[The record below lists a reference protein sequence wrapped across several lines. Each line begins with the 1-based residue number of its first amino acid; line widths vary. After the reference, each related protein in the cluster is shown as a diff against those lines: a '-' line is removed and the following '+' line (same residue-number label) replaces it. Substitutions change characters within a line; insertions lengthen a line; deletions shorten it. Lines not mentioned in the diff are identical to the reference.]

1 MKKLLLLISFFFTY
15 TNPTFA
21 ESSKEILSKALTISN
36 SINQNLT
43 VEQKLS
49 RYENIQNLIDKI
61 LSEYSGSDES
71 IKIISGE
78 SIGNFNYGSIQ
89 NDYLRELTSYYE
101 TVCVVS
107 PTFECIAFVS
117 LNQGVNSCKNSRTFK
132 QLDLSHKEIKNAL
145 NIFNSQDSKDNYKSL
160 ALNSYRNCLSNSKVK
175 RTSSI
180 QDYFSSNLVPMF
192 LSLNKKNEAKAIV
205 QQLEDPYLKFA
216 SVIEITKSEDNGI
229 SMEFFTRMREYIDN
243 KMNYENY
250 SFDQRD
256 KWKKVKNLALL
267 KLKTEM
273 LSNAKFPIEQ
283 ERDLHYP
290 ISWQLDSRDIENGF
304 GTCSSE
310 YNNEYFNAVI
320 DLLDSSITV
329 SKNLSVSGNSW
340 NLERIMHSIRF
351 DQRNAYFDICSN
363 SNDKKDYGKA
373 INIYSRIGMFDYEDG
388 KKFLN
393 AAAVSNYDSNE
404 MMEYYFLFERT
415 YPEFTSGLSVAYR
428 TKRLERLKKRG
439 SNQRIIDKLSQN
451 RGSQPPIYDSFYTFK
466 KNVADDKMC
475 EAIDVLFKKFKG
487 TQNYNRAINY
497 LIDSPDVN
505 KDRKYDCG
513 DSSLETL
520 LN

>member
-1 MKKLLLLISFFFTY
+1 MKKLILLFSFFFTY

-89 NDYLRELTSYYE
+89 NNYLRELTSYYE

-216 SVIEITKSEDNGI
+216 SVIEITKTENDGI
-229 SMEFFTRMREYIDN
+229 SLEFFNRMKEYIDN
-243 KMNYENY
+243 KLNYENV

-256 KWKKVKNLALL
+256 KWKKVNNLALL

-273 LSNAKFPIEQ
+273 LSNAKFPLNE
-283 ERDLHYP
+283 DYLHYP
-290 ISWQLDSRDIENGF
+290 ISWQLGSNDIVNGF

-310 YNNEYFNAVI
+310 YNKEYFNAVI
-320 DLLDSSITV
+320 NLLDASFLRSQEIVPEESFNERLGQIV
-329 SKNLSVSGNSW
+329 SNHRARKRNLRS
-340 NLERIMHSIRF
+340 IMHSMRF
-351 DQRNAYFDICSN
+351 DQRSKYFDICAN
-363 SNDKKDYGKA
+363 STNNKDYAKA
-373 INIYSRIGMFDYEDG
+373 INIYSRIGFFNYEEG
-388 KKFLN
+388 EKFLDY
-393 AAAVSNYDSNE
+393 ASIANYDSDQ
-404 MMEYYFLFERT
+404 MMEYYFIFIT
-415 YPEFTSGLSVAYR
+415 QNPEISKLVPMRNPLTFYEYK
-428 TKRLERLKKRG
+428 TKF
-439 SNQRIIDKLSQN
+439 N
-451 RGSQPPIYDSFYTFK
+451 SQPPVFDEFYGFK
-466 KNVADDKMC
+466 KYVVNDKMC
-475 EAIDVLFKKFKG
+475 EAIDVLFKEFKG
-487 TQNYNRAINY
+487 TENYNRAITY
-497 LIDSPDVN
+497 LIDSPEVDRN
-505 KDRKYDCG
+505 KKYDCG
-513 DSSLETL
+513 DASLEML